1 MDLQE
6 YVDQRLADLE
16 LRTIKLEQ
24 AIEQQSQGW
33 RPEVSESV
41 SDLETKVDARAAEKG
56 FDVKKTPLGRLEY
69 SQLIKAAGGTYTIND
84 EVDLDTLFEIPSS
97 SLAESISGLGHP
109 VKIELF
115 KALLSGPK
123 ESSELLS
130 IPELNTTGQLYHHL
144 QAMADVGL
152 VERRS
157 RNLWAAQNP
166 GAFVLMLT
174 AARTLSA
181 WRGEAPATP

>member
-24 AIEQQSQGW
+24 AIEKQVQAK
-33 RPEVSESV
+33 VSEVPDSV
-41 SDLETKVDARAAEKG
+41 SDLEAKVDQRAEEKG
-56 FDVKKTPLGRLEY
+56 FDLKTTAVGRIEY
-69 SQLIKAAGGTYTIND
+69 SLLIKSGGGTYAMSEDT
-84 EVDLDTLFEIPSS
+84 DLDTLTGLSS
-97 SLAESISGLGHP
+97 ESLAESISGLGHP
-109 VKIELF
+109 VKIELY
-115 KALLSGPK
+115 KALMSGPK

-166 GAFVLMLT
+166 GVFVLMLT

-181 WRGEAPATP
+181 WRGEAPPKP